1 MTALSSFVL
10 IVIGCV
16 IGAYGAILLKKGA
29 DRLRPGLKAIIR
41 NTNLLF
47 GLGLYGF
54 NTIFYLIALRGGE
67 LSLLYPLISVVY
79 IIIAILSKLIL
90 KEKLNSYKLIGM
102 ALIIIGV
109 ILIGVGKI

>member
-29 DRLRPGLKAIIR
+29 DRLKPSLKAITR
-41 NTNLLF
+41 NTDIIF
-47 GLGLYGF
+47 GLSLYGF
-54 NTIFYLIALRGGE
+54 SVIFYLVALRGGE
-67 LSLLYPLISVVY
+67 LSILYPMVSVVY
-79 IIIAILSKLIL
+79 IFIAILSKLIL
-90 KEKLNSYKLIGM
+90 KEKLNSYKLIGIG
-102 ALIIIGV
+102 LITIGV